1 MLAPAR
7 LGQQGNGIYCGVC
20 FCVWRG
26 DQLVSSACLACA
38 ASIVIEISVMKKTY
52 DPDSIR
58 VPGFDPEFRVP
69 GLVFVAGFPG
79 SLSESP
85 CTRRGHRMLDHG
97 ALAHIPLAHRTR
109 GHARSVG
116 VVSEP
121 VLL

>member
-7 LGQQGNGIYCGVC
+7 LGQQGNGIYYGVC

-38 ASIVIEISVMKKTY
+38 APIVIEISVMNKTY

-85 CTRRGHRMLDHG
+85 CTRRGHRILDHR

-109 GHARSVG
+109 GHATEAGSL
-116 VVSEP
+116 P
-121 VLL
+121 